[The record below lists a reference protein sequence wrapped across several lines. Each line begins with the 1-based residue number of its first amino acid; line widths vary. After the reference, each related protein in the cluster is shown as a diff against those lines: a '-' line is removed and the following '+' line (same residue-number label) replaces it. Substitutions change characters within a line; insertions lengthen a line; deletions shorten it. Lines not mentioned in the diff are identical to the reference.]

1 MRRNVRWY
9 SIGSSATTA
18 EGSACG
24 QLPSQTSGERRR
36 RLTVV
41 VILREH
47 IVDAF
52 HLFEV
57 RLCVTV
63 IVVSALGLCL
73 WWWLELLLFALV
85 AGGDLVRDVGW
96 TCGGGWSEL

>member
-1 MRRNVRWY
+1 M
-9 SIGSSATTA
+9 
-18 EGSACG
+18 
-24 QLPSQTSGERRR
+24 
-36 RLTVV
+36 